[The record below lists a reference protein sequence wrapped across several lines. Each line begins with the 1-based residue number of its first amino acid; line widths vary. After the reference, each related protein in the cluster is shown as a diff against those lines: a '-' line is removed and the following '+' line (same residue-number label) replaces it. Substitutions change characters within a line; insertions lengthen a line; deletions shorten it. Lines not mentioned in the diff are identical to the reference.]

1 MEEENSK
8 RVLITGGAGYLGQV
22 LLGEIPK
29 NWKTTVIDNVYV
41 GNDDFIPN
49 GNVEFVK
56 GDIRDTKLMEGLI
69 EKHDAVIHLAGIVG
83 DSCPINPKSALEVNV
98 DATENIAKFCNDMKK
113 RLVFMSTCSVYGFN
127 ENTCDEKTEPNPLN
141 AYSHHKVL
149 GEKVI
154 KDNLDNCLIFRMG
167 TVYGWSPKMRF
178 DLGINLFIEKSLW
191 DEKIQV
197 FGGNQWRPLTHV
209 KDASRALIMGVEK
222 SDINTTLNLVGENH
236 LILDIAKKISNNVEV
251 IDYKDDNRSYKVDNS
266 RILNEL
272 DWSPKI
278 DVLSAKDEFKK
289 VEYQK
294 EIFYNKKWNYN

>member
-69 EKHDAVIHLAGIVG
+69 QKNDAVIHLAGIVG

-113 RLVFMSTCSVYGFN
+113 KTCFYEHMFS
-127 ENTCDEKTEPNPLN
+127 L
-141 AYSHHKVL
+141 
-149 GEKVI
+149 
-154 KDNLDNCLIFRMG
+154 
-167 TVYGWSPKMRF
+167 RF
-178 DLGINLFIEKSLW
+178 
-191 DEKIQV
+191 
-197 FGGNQWRPLTHV
+197 
-209 KDASRALIMGVEK
+209 
-222 SDINTTLNLVGENH
+222 
-236 LILDIAKKISNNVEV
+236 
-251 IDYKDDNRSYKVDNS
+251 
-266 RILNEL
+266 
-272 DWSPKI
+272 
-278 DVLSAKDEFKK
+278 
-289 VEYQK
+289 
-294 EIFYNKKWNYN
+294 